1 MRRVPS
7 GRPAAPGIL
16 HRAVE
21 GLATVAAVLGGLVLV
36 ALVVLI
42 CASIVGRSGNSVLH
56 AEWLTGIA
64 PALSQRLLDAGVG
77 PVDGDFE
84 LVEAGIA
91 FAIFAFLPICQLR
104 AGHASVDVFT
114 ARLPAGA
121 QRALVAFWEIVLAGV
136 IVLIA
141 VQLYAGLQDKMR
153 NGQTT
158 YLLQFPVWWAYAAS
172 FAGAAVA
179 SIVGMY
185 CAAVRLRAAFTGR
198 DDRNGASGEGTHA

>member
-1 MRRVPS
+1 MAPDPS
-7 GRPAAPGIL
+7 GRRAAPGPL

-21 GLATVAAVLGGLVLV
+21 TLATVAAVLGGLVLV

-42 CASIVGRSGNSVLH
+42 CVSIAGRSGNSLLH
-56 AEWLTGIA
+56 SDPVAGLLPG
-64 PALSQRLLDAGVG
+64 LSKRLLDAGVG

-104 AGHASVDVFT
+104 AGHATVDVFT
-114 ARLPAGA
+114 GLLPAGA
-121 QRALVAFWEIVLAGV
+121 QRAVVAFWELVLSGA
-136 IVLIA
+136 IVLIT
-141 VQLYAGLQDKMR
+141 VQLYAGLQGKLG

-172 FAGAAVA
+172 FAAAAVA
-179 SIVGMY
+179 SVVAAY
-185 CAAVRLRAAFTGR
+185 CAAARLAAAFTGR
-198 DDRNGASGEGTHA
+198 DALAGEGARA